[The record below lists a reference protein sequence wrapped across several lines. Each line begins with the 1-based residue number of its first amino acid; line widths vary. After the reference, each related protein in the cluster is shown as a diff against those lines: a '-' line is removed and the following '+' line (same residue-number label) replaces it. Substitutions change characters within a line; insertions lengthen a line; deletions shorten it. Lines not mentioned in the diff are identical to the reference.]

1 MFGYYLKLALIS
13 IRKHIGMSLLMTA
26 AIALGIGTCM
36 SIVTI
41 NYIMSKDP
49 IPAKSDV
56 LYAVQ
61 LDGWSP
67 NEPFRDDGSAPDQ
80 LTYTDAM
87 ALMEAGIAFRQT
99 ALVGTSLVIEPEEA
113 DAKPFQAS
121 GRAAYADFFAMFD
134 VPFLYGAG
142 WTSDA
147 DRGAEPVVVLTRA
160 INDRMFG
167 GEDST
172 GRPIRMNGRMFRV
185 AGVIDHWQP
194 MPRFYDVTT
203 GPFNPVEDLFVPFT
217 VVIRNELPRNGN
229 TNCWKPVEGDGYEAF
244 LASECIWVQFWAE
257 LRDRDERTDYLAFLD
272 SYATEQKAMG
282 RFQRPLNNH
291 LRDVNDWLE
300 FMQVVDRNATMML
313 PVAVMFLAVCLLNTI
328 GLLLAKFLG
337 RAHEIGL
344 RRALG
349 ASRRT
354 LFAQYMVESG
364 VIGVAGGLL
373 GLGLTWLGLAGIVRL
388 FGSQVA
394 NLAQLDGVM
403 VASAVLLAIIASML
417 AGIYPTWRACNVM
430 PAAQL
435 R

>member
-1 MFGYYLKLALIS
+1 
-13 IRKHIGMSLLMTA
+13 
-26 AIALGIGTCM
+26 
-36 SIVTI
+36 
-41 NYIMSKDP
+41 
-49 IPAKSDV
+49 
-56 LYAVQ
+56 
-61 LDGWSP
+61 
-67 NEPFRDDGSAPDQ
+67 
-80 LTYTDAM
+80 
-87 ALMEAGIAFRQT
+87 
-99 ALVGTSLVIEPEEA
+99 
-113 DAKPFQAS
+113 
-121 GRAAYADFFAMFD
+121 
-134 VPFLYGAG
+134 
-142 WTSDA
+142 
-147 DRGAEPVVVLTRA
+147 
-160 INDRMFG
+160 
-167 GEDST
+167 
-172 GRPIRMNGRMFRV
+172 MNGRMFRV

>member
-1 MFGYYLKLALIS
+1 
-13 IRKHIGMSLLMTA
+13 
-26 AIALGIGTCM
+26 
-36 SIVTI
+36 
-41 NYIMSKDP
+41 
-49 IPAKSDV
+49 
-56 LYAVQ
+56 
-61 LDGWSP
+61 
-67 NEPFRDDGSAPDQ
+67 
-80 LTYTDAM
+80 
-87 ALMEAGIAFRQT
+87 
-99 ALVGTSLVIEPEEA
+99 
-113 DAKPFQAS
+113 
-121 GRAAYADFFAMFD
+121 
-134 VPFLYGAG
+134 
-142 WTSDA
+142 
-147 DRGAEPVVVLTRA
+147 
-160 INDRMFG
+160 
-167 GEDST
+167 
-172 GRPIRMNGRMFRV
+172 
-185 AGVIDHWQP
+185 

-430 PAAQL
+430 PAAKL